1 MSWLYTDEE
10 SWKWLMYKNKTVL
23 SLFSSAGIGELGI
36 KKLGLQI
43 LVSNELLH
51 QRCLLYKENYQDVK
65 NICGDIWKNKKRL

>member
-1 MSWLYTDEE
+1 
-10 SWKWLMYKNKTVL
+10 MYKNKTVL

-43 LVSNELLH
+43 LV
-51 QRCLLYKENYQDVK
+51 K